1 MKVRAIT
8 TVTVVALSGCGI
20 SAPPAGVAPTSAAKP
35 QKPIHGEVF
44 LGVEC
49 PEPNTIDC
57 DRIEIVLIL
66 DRRANRAAVSIAGH
80 RERLEPGEKTER
92 GGARWWDATIPE
104 VGLREPPFSLETDWR
119 GEWSGRPQVR
129 VPVRLQVHYA
139 NGDSAFKVKRP
150 TLAPVLC

>member
-8 TVTVVALSGCGI
+8 TLAVVALGGCGI
-20 SAPPAGVAPTSAAKP
+20 SAPPAAIAPTGAAKP
-35 QKPIHGEVF
+35 QKPIHGEVW
-44 LGVEC
+44 LGVAC
-49 PEPNTIDC
+49 PQTFTIDC
-57 DRIEIVLIL
+57 DRVGIALRL
-66 DRRANRAAVSIAGH
+66 DRPANRAAVSIAGH
-80 RERLEPGEKTER
+80 RARLEPGEKTER
-92 GGARWWDATIPE
+92 GGARWWDATIAE